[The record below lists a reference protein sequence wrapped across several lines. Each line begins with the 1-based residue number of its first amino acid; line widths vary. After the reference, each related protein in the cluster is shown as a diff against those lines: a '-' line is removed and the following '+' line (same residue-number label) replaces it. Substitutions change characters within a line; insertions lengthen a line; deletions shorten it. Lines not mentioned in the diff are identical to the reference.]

1 MTISQYGYVIQLCI
15 ELFGFI
21 GFCKSE
27 NWKWTWNGCWW
38 NPQKDGFQQQHV
50 RIQTKKNVLD
60 LDPKSIFLTTERFPD
75 PPATPFLGPDR
86 GLVVLTPRKQP
97 RVGAD
102 TPAPPMVMEYPP
114 CVDHFPKAPWFPYI
128 VQALPPAPPS
138 QFRNG
143 ATVLTQISGRSRWRV
158 PTFIDIYTIY
168 TWFCQ
173 AKKNEML
180 LSKCR
185 SCSFKKHGVVEANRL
200 LRRSSW

>member
-50 RIQTKKNVLD
+50 RSWTSKNDDFTLFSRQKKMCWIWIQKVSSWPQRDSQTLQP
-60 LDPKSIFLTTERFPD
+60 LRALGSGPWTGGPYPAETTSS
-75 PPATPFLGPDR
+75 R
-86 GLVVLTPRKQP
+86 GWPSSSTN
-97 RVGAD
+97 G
-102 TPAPPMVMEYPP
+102 
-114 CVDHFPKAPWFPYI
+114 
-128 VQALPPAPPS
+128 QALPPAPPS

-158 PTFIDIYTIY
+158 PKFIQFILASGNLLHSYRKWPFIVDFPI
-168 TWFCQ
+168 
-173 AKKNEML
+173 KNGDFPL
-180 LSKCR
+180 QC
-185 SCSFKKHGVVEANRL
+185 
-200 LRRSSW
+200 